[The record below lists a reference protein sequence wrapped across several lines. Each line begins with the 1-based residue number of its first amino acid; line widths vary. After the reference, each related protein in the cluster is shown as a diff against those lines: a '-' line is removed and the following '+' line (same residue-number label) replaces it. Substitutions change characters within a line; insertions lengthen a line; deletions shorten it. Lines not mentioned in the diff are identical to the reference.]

1 MIRRQHIGRLGM
13 ALLALGVV
21 PLPSSEREVDLKAT
35 ERALDALS
43 AAGISAPEVL
53 EFAGDPERFAALA
66 SVCIANKALLAEH
79 GCPDI
84 VDVARLLGRTEHEVP
99 PELQRLPSGR
109 LGKRAPPRP
118 AVSARFDG
126 QSEVLSA
133 VLHPCGTGHAG
144 RARRYCRCG
153 GEGACQWCVMKAKRA
168 ADRAAAEAKH
178 EAVCEV
184 RRQNREKQA
193 SARKVRQGK
202 KSKRG
207 F

>member
-1 MIRRQHIGRLGM
+1 MKSHLIGRLGLS
-13 ALLALGVV
+13 LLALGVI
-21 PLPSSEREVDLKAT
+21 PLPSREPAEVDLQAA

-53 EFAGDPERFAALA
+53 EFAGGPERFAALA

-84 VDVARLLGRTEHEVP
+84 VDVARLLGRTVHEDP

-109 LGKRAPPRP
+109 LAKRAPPRP
-118 AVSARFDG
+118 VVSTGFDG
-126 QSEVLSA
+126 QAEVLNA
-133 VLHPCGTGHAG
+133 MLHPCG
-144 RARRYCRCG
+144 YCRCG
-153 GEGACQWCVMKAKRA
+153 GEGACQWCVMNSKRE
-168 ADRAAAEAKH
+168 ADEAAAEAKH
-178 EAVCEV
+178 KAVCEL
-184 RRQNREKQA
+184 RRQNRGQQA

>member
-1 MIRRQHIGRLGM
+1 MRSHLIGRLGLS
-13 ALLALGVV
+13 LLALGVI
-21 PLPSSEREVDLKAT
+21 PLPSREPAEVDLQAA

-53 EFAGDPERFAALA
+53 EIAGGPERFAAMA
-66 SVCIANKALLAEH
+66 SICIANKALLAEH

-84 VDVARLLGRTEHEVP
+84 VDVARLLGRTGHEDP
-99 PELQRLPSGR
+99 PELQRLSSGR
-109 LGKRAPPRP
+109 LAKRASLRP
-118 AVSARFDG
+118 VVSTGFDG
-126 QSEVLSA
+126 QAEILGA
-133 VLHPCGTGHAG
+133 MLHPCG
-144 RARRYCRCG
+144 YCRCG
-153 GEGACQWCVMKAKRA
+153 GKGACQWCVMKAKRA
-168 ADRAAAEAKH
+168 TDRAAAEAKH

-184 RRQNREKQA
+184 RRQNRGQQA